1 MNPIKENNNKVY
13 VATFYMFV
21 DWVDFESYKFK
32 IESLCI
38 KEKTVGTILIAYEG
52 INGSISGRKE
62 SIDNVLKY
70 IKSIGLFNNLKP
82 KLSIA
87 YGKTFKK
94 MKVRIKKEI
103 VSLGINN
110 ISPSKKTG
118 DLIESKSWNSIVSDP
133 NTILLDTRN
142 YYEHSIG
149 TFKGSLQPEIK
160 SFRDFPEW
168 ASNNLDSHKDKR
180 IAMFCTGGI
189 RCEKASSYLMDNGY
203 KDVVQLD
210 GGILKYLE
218 KVEKEDSMWQGECFV
233 FDYRISLKHGLKE
246 GDYDMCH
253 ACRMPI
259 TDKDKL
265 DKRYKREISC
275 PNCYG
280 SHSAKSMKRFL
291 EKKKQL
297 DIQDR
302 KQSKNYSN
310 D

>member
-1 MNPIKENNNKVY
+1 MDPIKENKVY
-13 VATFYMFV
+13 VASFYMFV
-21 DWVDFESYKFK
+21 DWVDFESYKFNL
-32 IESLCI
+32 EFLCA
-38 KEKTVGTILIAYEG
+38 KEKTVGTILIASEG

-70 IKSIGLFNNLKP
+70 IKSIDLFNNLKP
-82 KLSIA
+82 KISIA

-103 VSLGINN
+103 VTLGVDNLT
-110 ISPSKKTG
+110 PGKKTG
-118 DLIESKSWNSIVSDP
+118 NFIESKSWNHIVSDP

-149 TFKGSLQPEIK
+149 TFEGSLQPEIK
-160 SFRDFPEW
+160 SFRDFPKW
-168 ASNNLDSHKDKR
+168 VSNNLDHHKDKK

-189 RCEKASSYLMDNGY
+189 RCEKASSYLMENGY

-218 KVEKEDSMWQGECFV
+218 KVQEEDSMWQGECFV
-233 FDYRISLKHGLKE
+233 FDYRISLKHGLEE
-246 GDYDMCH
+246 GNFDMCH

-259 TDKDKL
+259 TDEDKL
-265 DKRYKREISC
+265 DKRYIREVSC
-275 PNCYG
+275 HNCYG
-280 SHSAKSMKRFL
+280 SHSKKSMKRFL

-297 DIQDR
+297 DIRD
-302 KQSKNYSN
+302 SKESKKPFN